1 MAERYVLDSYALL
14 ALLSKE
20 AGSETVAA
28 LLQRAQL
35 GKVKVLTSWANVG
48 EVATIV
54 ERHRGRVQL
63 HQMLELL
70 TAAEI
75 EIVPV
80 GRDLAVEAAHLK
92 TTHPLP
98 YVDALTAAL
107 AIQCE
112 ATLVT
117 GDPEFKLLEPQ
128 VRIQWLVEPPSPSTS
143 AT

>member
-1 MAERYVLDSYALL
+1 VAERYVLDSYALL

-20 AGSETVAA
+20 AGSEKVAA
-28 LLQRAQL
+28 LLERAQV

-48 EVATIV
+48 EVAAIV
-54 ERHRGRVQL
+54 ERRRGRVQL
-63 HQMLELL
+63 HQVLELL

-80 GRDLAVEAAHLK
+80 GRDLTVEAAHLK
-92 TTHPLP
+92 TAHPLP
-98 YVDALTAAL
+98 YADALAAAL

-117 GDPEFKLLEPQ
+117 GDPEFEPLAQ
-128 VRIQWLVEPPSPSTS
+128 QIRIQWLVEPPSPSVT
-143 AT
+143 